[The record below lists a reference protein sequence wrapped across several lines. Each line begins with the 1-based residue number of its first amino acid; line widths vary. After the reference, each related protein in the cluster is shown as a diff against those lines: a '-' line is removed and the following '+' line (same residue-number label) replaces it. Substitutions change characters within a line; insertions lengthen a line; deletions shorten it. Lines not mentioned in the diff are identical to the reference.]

1 MEHMCQVISKPSQ
14 TAPITTTFPPLATL
28 ILIRVAEALGQKTI
42 RLEPIIMGEVK
53 QFTREAVED
62 SITTTVKATRRM
74 SPKEGEVL

>member
-1 MEHMCQVISKPSQ
+1 MERMCLVITKPSQ
-14 TAPITTTFPPLATL
+14 IVPITTTFPPLATL
-28 ILIRVAEALGQKTI
+28 ILIREVGVLGQKTI

-74 SPKEGEVL
+74 FQKEGEVI